1 MQADAAA
8 DEPEAGFLLMRNLS
22 GLKNDGGGG
31 GGAGGGGGGLSFCSA
46 TSSLFTRSTSETDR
60 LSATHDMG
68 ALINS
73 DRERG
78 GGVGRVRV
86 NSKSVQIWHCT
97 GIVL

>member
-1 MQADAAA
+1 LVQADAAS

-60 LSATHDMG
+60 LSTTHDMG
-68 ALINS
+68 MLINS
-73 DRERG
+73 VWGLGE
-78 GGVGRVRV
+78 
-86 NSKSVQIWHCT
+86 
-97 GIVL
+97 